1 MAHLFCKGICFCL
14 VWWIIILVTVVQKS
28 VFCLV
33 TSMGQRKVIWVSI
46 RKGTTNL
53 QIFHSFPLPLS
64 HRDSTVTLAIPRP
77 GSYVTHLLHS
87 VKSKMLKTLCEWLFY
102 LSICSKQVNSLA
114 VSMDGTLLLS
124 GSQDQTA
131 RVWHIPSRQCLRVV
145 NHKGKLNHFTLRSD

>member
-1 MAHLFCKGICFCL
+1 M
-14 VWWIIILVTVVQKS
+14 TVQKS

-33 TSMGQRKVIWVSI
+33 TSMGQRKVIWVSA

-53 QIFHSFPLPLS
+53 QIFHSFSLPLS

-77 GSYVTHLLHS
+77 GISIPRLSQTIYLYIS
-87 VKSKMLKTLCEWLFY
+87 LF
-102 LSICSKQVNSLA
+102 SKQVNSLA

-131 RVWHIPSRQCLRVV
+131 RVWHVPSRQCLRVV
-145 NHKGKLNHFTLRSD
+145 NHKGKLNHFTLRSDWRVASPYNTHSLSSRQVMRILILIS